1 MPIESSKVA
10 IIYCSVH
17 HKNTE
22 RLIRAISKKYP
33 DVLLVDAAKAVLI
46 NLESYK
52 LIGVASGIFYGKMHK
67 SLLKFLENNLQAH
80 RKVFIMYTSGAENEN
95 YGKEVESIIR
105 EKNCTYL
112 GKYSCRGYDTFG
124 PFKLIGGIQKNHP
137 TEIEINDAVRF
148 FENIINSPKI

>member
-22 RLIRAISKKYP
+22 KLIQAIFKKYP
-33 DVLLVDAAKAVLI
+33 DVPLVDAAKAVLI

-67 SLLKFLENNLQAH
+67 SLLNFLENNLPAH
-80 RKVFIMYTSGAENEN
+80 KKAFIMYTSGAENEN
-95 YGKEVESIIR
+95 YGKEAESIIR
-105 EKNCTYL
+105 EKDCTYL

-137 TEIEINDAVRF
+137 TEAEIEGAVKF
-148 FENIINSPKI
+148 FENLINQ

>member
-22 RLIRAISKKYP
+22 KLIQAIFKKYP

-67 SLLKFLENNLQAH
+67 SLLNFLENNLPAH
-80 RKVFIMYTSGAENEN
+80 KKAFIMYTSGAENEN
-95 YGKEVESIIR
+95 YGKEAESIIR
-105 EKNCTYL
+105 EKDCTYL
-112 GKYSCRGYDTFG
+112 GKYSCRGYDTFS

-137 TEIEINDAVRF
+137 TEAEIEGAVKF
-148 FENIINSPKI
+148 FENLINQ